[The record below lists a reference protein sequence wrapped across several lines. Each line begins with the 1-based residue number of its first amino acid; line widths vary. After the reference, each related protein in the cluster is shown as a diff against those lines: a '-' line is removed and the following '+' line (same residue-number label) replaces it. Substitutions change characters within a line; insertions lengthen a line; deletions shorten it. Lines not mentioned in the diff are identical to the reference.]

1 MAGFT
6 RILAAAGLA
15 VAAFAATAETT
26 LQDVRVWAAPE
37 RTRVVFDLS
46 EAAEHSVFTLDGPPR
61 VVIDLNDTDRR
72 DALVGDLD
80 GKGAVRRIRTGVHEG
95 GDLRVVLDLAESVPP
110 KSFALAPN
118 GEYGHRLVVDLE
130 GAGDADAEP
139 APPTTERQFRER
151 ELVVAVDAGH
161 GGEDPGAIGPSGTRE
176 KDVVLQIARRLEAM
190 INERPGMRAVM
201 IRDGDY
207 YVGLRERI
215 QKARAAKADL
225 FVSLHADAFPDRR
238 ARGASVY
245 ALSRNGASSEH
256 ARWLAERENAA
267 DLIGGVS
274 LKDKDDQL
282 ASFML
287 DLSQGASIEASLDVG
302 GRILERLDGIAKLHK
317 EQVQQAGFLVLK
329 SPDIPSILVET
340 AFISNPHEERRL
352 RDAGYQRQ
360 LAEAVLGGVD
370 GYLASYRPG
379 SRFAAAG
386 SHEVRS
392 GETLSGIAMRYG
404 VDTARLRRANGL
416 SGDTIRVGQVLE
428 IPAAN
433 AQLAASSP

>member
-15 VAAFAATAETT
+15 AAAFAATAETT

-61 VVIDLNDTDRR
+61 VVIDLSDTDRR
-72 DALVGDLD
+72 DALVGELD

-130 GAGDADAEP
+130 GADAADAEP
-139 APPTTERQFRER
+139 APATTERQFRER

-256 ARWLAERENAA
+256 ARWLADRENAA

-302 GRILERLDGIAKLHK
+302 GRVLERLDGVARLHK

-340 AFISNPHEERRL
+340 AFISNPQEERRL
-352 RDAGYQRQ
+352 RDAGYQRK

-379 SRFAAAG
+379 SRLAAG

-392 GETLSGIAMRYG
+392 GETLSGIAMRHG